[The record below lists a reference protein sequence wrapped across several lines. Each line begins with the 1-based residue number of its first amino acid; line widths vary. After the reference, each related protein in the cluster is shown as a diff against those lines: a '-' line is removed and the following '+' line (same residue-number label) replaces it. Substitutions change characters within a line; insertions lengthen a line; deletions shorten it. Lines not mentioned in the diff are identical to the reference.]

1 MATDEANPADLYDE
15 ERSAI
20 ASAVESRRREFAAG
34 RMLARRLL
42 GSLGLEGPL
51 RRTPEGPPAWPGGVL
66 GSIAHCSTLAA
77 AAVCRTDDCAG
88 LGIDLEPRAPLPPD
102 IADLVLTS
110 PQERSLAA
118 EDPDGGLR
126 VFCAK
131 EAFYKAVY
139 PLIRRIVDFDAV
151 DVSSVSPDGFLVQ
164 LRIEAGP
171 LRPGDLLSGRWAVSS
186 SHVAAALV
194 VPG

>member
-1 MATDEANPADLYDE
+1 MSPDQADPADLYAE
-15 ERSAI
+15 ERETVA
-20 ASAVESRRREFAAG
+20 AAVEARRREFAAG
-34 RMLARRLL
+34 RILSRRLL
-42 GSLGLEGPL
+42 GSLGFEGPL
-51 RRTPEGPPAWPGGVL
+51 GRTPEGPPAWPDGVR
-66 GSIAHCSTLAA
+66 GSIAHCATLAA
-77 AAVCRTDDCAG
+77 AAISRAGDCAG
-88 LGIDLEPRAPLPPD
+88 LGIDLEPRAPLAPD
-102 IADLVLTS
+102 VAALVLTS
-110 PQERSLAA
+110 PEELRLAA

-131 EAFYKAVY
+131 EAFYKAIY

-151 DVSSVSPDGFLVQ
+151 AVSSVSPDAFLAQ

-171 LRPGDLLSGRWAVSS
+171 LRPGDVLAGRWAVSG